1 MSTPENTAFSR
12 RFLPCGMVFCV
23 GLVALMGYFVSV
35 QVTQAHR
42 HTAATATLAHVR
54 AVLTPH
60 VVALG
65 TVRGQNDELSAHLD
79 AAFSD
84 SLFTETGLKVSV
96 VRRDGTVVYSTRKGG
111 TASQRLMTGTLA
123 AAFSTSLQ
131 GDVPPVKH
139 GFTDATLNPQAYLEI
154 TVPLAEAAEAAD
166 AEAADAAPALVAQVH
181 RKTQDIDQET
191 MPVIW
196 GVWITSGLL
205 SVLVVVFFLW
215 LIRRGT
221 EPMAGLSHAP
231 SPLGGSESDLKHAQ
245 ATALSELLQRRIA
258 ADLHDGPLQTIAFSA
273 LKIEMLSEDLALDP
287 SKVDRRAL
295 DVVVDALRQGMTELR
310 QIASDALTPAVERM
324 VVNDVVNECVARFS
338 KTTGFEVDVCTH
350 SAAKTGAL
358 VVSSAVKVTLFRTLQ
373 EALSNAGKHADG
385 RGIGVTC
392 ALGVGGVQLVVS
404 DSGPVMRGDERGA
417 DGAIYQQ
424 LDSVPDVH
432 MGLRLMRERLLLLG
446 GTLTLGPNPGGGCV
460 LSAFIPLQADVL

>member
-1 MSTPENTAFSR
+1 
-12 RFLPCGMVFCV
+12 MVFCV
-23 GLVALMGYFVSV
+23 GLVVLMGYFLSV
-35 QVTQAHR
+35 QVRQAHR
-42 HTAATATLAHVR
+42 HTAATATVAYVR

-60 VVALG
+60 VMALG

-84 SLFTETGLKVSV
+84 SLFTETGLEVSV
-96 VRRDGTVVYSTRKGG
+96 VRRDGTVVYSNRKGG

-139 GFTDATLNPQAYLEI
+139 WFTDATLNPQAYLEI
-154 TVPLAEAAEAAD
+154 TVPLAEAAD

-205 SVLVVVFFLW
+205 SVLVVVFLLW

-221 EPMAGLSHAP
+221 EPMAGLFHAP
-231 SPLGGSESDLKHAQ
+231 SPLGGRESDLKHAQ

-258 ADLHDGPLQTIAFSA
+258 ADLHDGPLQTITFSA

-324 VVNDVVNECVARFS
+324 VVNDVVNECVARFI
-338 KTTGFEVDVCTH
+338 KTTGFEVDVRTH
-350 SAAKTGAL
+350 TAAKTGAL

-404 DSGPVMRGDERGA
+404 DRGPVMRGDEREA

-432 MGLRLMRERLLLLG
+432 MGLRLMRERLLLLD
-446 GTLTLGPNPGGGCV
+446 GTLTLRPNPGGGCV
-460 LSAFIPLQADVL
+460 LSAFIPLQADGL

>member
-1 MSTPENTAFSR
+1 
-12 RFLPCGMVFCV
+12 MVFCV

-60 VVALG
+60 VMALG

-84 SLFTETGLKVSV
+84 SFFTETGLEVSV
-96 VRRDGTVVYSTRKGG
+96 VRRDGTVVYSNRKGG

-154 TVPLAEAAEAAD
+154 TVPLAEAAD

-338 KTTGFEVDVCTH
+338 KTTGFEVDVRTH

-392 ALGVGGVQLVVS
+392 ELDVGGVQLVVS

-446 GTLTLGPNPGGGCV
+446 GNLTLGPNPGGGCV
-460 LSAFIPLQADVL
+460 LSAFIPLQADGL

>member
-1 MSTPENTAFSR
+1 
-12 RFLPCGMVFCV
+12 
-23 GLVALMGYFVSV
+23 
-35 QVTQAHR
+35 
-42 HTAATATLAHVR
+42 
-54 AVLTPH
+54 
-60 VVALG
+60 
-65 TVRGQNDELSAHLD
+65 
-79 AAFSD
+79 
-84 SLFTETGLKVSV
+84 
-96 VRRDGTVVYSTRKGG
+96 
-111 TASQRLMTGTLA
+111 
-123 AAFSTSLQ
+123 
-131 GDVPPVKH
+131 
-139 GFTDATLNPQAYLEI
+139 
-154 TVPLAEAAEAAD
+154 
-166 AEAADAAPALVAQVH
+166 
-181 RKTQDIDQET
+181 

-338 KTTGFEVDVCTH
+338 KTTGFEVDVRTH

-358 VVSSAVKVTLFRTLQ
+358 VVSSAVKVTVFRTLQ

-404 DSGPVMRGDERGA
+404 DSGPVMRGDERVA
-417 DGAIYQQ
+417 DDAIYQQ

-460 LSAFIPLQADVL
+460 LSAFIPLQADGL

>member
-1 MSTPENTAFSR
+1 
-12 RFLPCGMVFCV
+12 MVFCV
-23 GLVALMGYFVSV
+23 GLVVLMGYFLSV
-35 QVTQAHR
+35 QVRQAHR

-84 SLFTETGLKVSV
+84 SLFTETGLEVSV
-96 VRRDGTVVYSTRKGG
+96 VRRDGTVVYSNRKGG

-139 GFTDATLNPQAYLEI
+139 WFTDATLNPQAYLEI
-154 TVPLAEAAEAAD
+154 TVPLAEAVEAAD

-338 KTTGFEVDVCTH
+338 KTTGFEVDVRTH

-392 ALGVGGVQLVVS
+392 ALGVGGVQLVVA

-446 GTLTLGPNPGGGCV
+446 GTLTFGPNPGGGCV
-460 LSAFIPLQADVL
+460 LSAFIPLQADGL

>member
-1 MSTPENTAFSR
+1 
-12 RFLPCGMVFCV
+12 MVFCV

-84 SLFTETGLKVSV
+84 SLFTETGLEVSV
-96 VRRDGTVVYSTRKGG
+96 VRRDGTVVYSNRKGG

-139 GFTDATLNPQAYLEI
+139 WFTDATLNPQAYLEI
-154 TVPLAEAAEAAD
+154 TVPLAEAAD

-338 KTTGFEVDVCTH
+338 KTTGFEVDVRTH

-358 VVSSAVKVTLFRTLQ
+358 VVSSAVKVALFRTLQ

-417 DGAIYQQ
+417 DDAIYQQ

>member
-60 VVALG
+60 VMALG

-84 SLFTETGLKVSV
+84 PLFTETGLEVSV
-96 VRRDGTVVYSTRKGG
+96 VRRDGTVVYSNRKGG
-111 TASQRLMTGTLA
+111 TDSQRLMTGTLA

-139 GFTDATLNPQAYLEI
+139 WFTDATLNPQAYLEI

-338 KTTGFEVDVCTH
+338 KTTGFEVDVRTH

-417 DGAIYQQ
+417 DDAIYQQ

>member
-1 MSTPENTAFSR
+1 
-12 RFLPCGMVFCV
+12 MVFCV

-42 HTAATATLAHVR
+42 HTAATATVAYVR

-60 VVALG
+60 VMALG
-65 TVRGQNDELSAHLD
+65 TVRGQNDELSAYLD

-84 SLFTETGLKVSV
+84 PLFTETGLEVSV
-96 VRRDGTVVYSTRKGG
+96 VRRDGTVVYSNRKGG
-111 TASQRLMTGTLA
+111 TDSQRLMTGTLA

-139 GFTDATLNPQAYLEI
+139 WFTDATLNPQAYLEI
-154 TVPLAEAAEAAD
+154 TVPPAEAAD
-166 AEAADAAPALVAQVH
+166 AEPADAAPALVAQVH

-196 GVWITSGLL
+196 GVLITSGLL

-324 VVNDVVNECVARFS
+324 VVNDVVNECVTRFS
-338 KTTGFEVDVCTH
+338 KTTGFEVDVRTH

-417 DGAIYQQ
+417 DDAIYQQ

>member
-1 MSTPENTAFSR
+1 
-12 RFLPCGMVFCV
+12 MVFCV
-23 GLVALMGYFVSV
+23 GLVVLMGYFVSV

-42 HTAATATLAHVR
+42 HTAATATVAHVR

-65 TVRGQNDELSAHLD
+65 TVRGKNDELSAHLD

-84 SLFTETGLKVSV
+84 SLFTETGLEVSV
-96 VRRDGTVVYSTRKGG
+96 VRRDGTVVYSNRKGG

-131 GDVPPVKH
+131 GDVPPGKH

-221 EPMAGLSHAP
+221 EAMAGLSHAP

-338 KTTGFEVDVCTH
+338 KTTGFEVDVRTH

-392 ALGVGGVQLVVS
+392 ELDVGGVQLVVS
-404 DSGPVMRGDERGA
+404 DSGRVMRGDERGA

-446 GTLTLGPNPGGGCV
+446 GNLTLGPNPGGGCV
-460 LSAFIPLQADVL
+460 LSAFIPLQADGL

>member
-1 MSTPENTAFSR
+1 
-12 RFLPCGMVFCV
+12 MVFCV

-84 SLFTETGLKVSV
+84 SLFTETGLEVSV
-96 VRRDGTVVYSTRKGG
+96 VRRDGTVVYSNRKGG

-139 GFTDATLNPQAYLEI
+139 WFTDATLNPQAYLEI
-154 TVPLAEAAEAAD
+154 TVPLAEAAD

-221 EPMAGLSHAP
+221 EPMAGFSHAP

-338 KTTGFEVDVCTH
+338 KTTGFEVDVRTH

-392 ALGVGGVQLVVS
+392 ALGVGGVQLVVA

-417 DGAIYQQ
+417 DDAIYQQ

-446 GTLTLGPNPGGGCV
+446 GNLTLGPNPGGGCV

>member
-1 MSTPENTAFSR
+1 MSTPENTAFPR

-35 QVTQAHR
+35 QVRQAHR
-42 HTAATATLAHVR
+42 HTAATATVAHVG
-54 AVLTPH
+54 AVLTPY
-60 VVALG
+60 VMALG

-84 SLFTETGLKVSV
+84 SLFTETGLEVSV
-96 VRRDGTVVYSTRKGG
+96 VRRDGTVVYSNRKGG
-111 TASQRLMTGTLA
+111 ADGQRLMTGTLA

-139 GFTDATLNPQAYLEI
+139 WFTDATLSPQAYLEI
-154 TVPLAEAAEAAD
+154 TVPLAEAADAD
-166 AEAADAAPALVAQVH
+166 AADAAPALVAHVH

-191 MPVIW
+191 MRVIW

-221 EPMAGLSHAP
+221 EPVAGLSHAP

-338 KTTGFEVDVCTH
+338 KTTGFEVDVRTH

-392 ALGVGGVQLVVS
+392 ELDVGGVQLVVS
-404 DSGPVMRGDERGA
+404 DSGRVMRGDERGA
-417 DGAIYQQ
+417 DGAIYRQ

-446 GTLTLGPNPGGGCV
+446 GTLTLVPNPDGGCV
-460 LSAFIPLQADVL
+460 LSAFIPLQADGL

>member
-1 MSTPENTAFSR
+1 
-12 RFLPCGMVFCV
+12 MVFCV

>member
-42 HTAATATLAHVR
+42 HTAATATLTHVR

-65 TVRGQNDELSAHLD
+65 TVRGQNHELSAHLD

-84 SLFTETGLKVSV
+84 SLFTETGLEVSV
-96 VRRDGTVVYSTRKGG
+96 VRRDGTVVYSNRKGG
-111 TASQRLMTGTLA
+111 AASQRLMTGTLA

-139 GFTDATLNPQAYLEI
+139 WFTDATLNPQAYLEI
-154 TVPLAEAAEAAD
+154 TVPLAEAAD

-191 MPVIW
+191 VPVIW

-338 KTTGFEVDVCTH
+338 KTTGFEVDVRTH

-417 DGAIYQQ
+417 DDAIYQQ

-446 GTLTLGPNPGGGCV
+446 GNLTLGPNPGGGCV

>member
-1 MSTPENTAFSR
+1 
-12 RFLPCGMVFCV
+12 MVFCV

-54 AVLTPH
+54 AVMTPH

-65 TVRGQNDELSAHLD
+65 TVRGQNDELSAHID

-96 VRRDGTVVYSTRKGG
+96 VRRDGTVVYRTSKGG

-139 GFTDATLNPQAYLEI
+139 WFTDATLNPQAYLEI
-154 TVPLAEAAEAAD
+154 TVPLAEAAD

-231 SPLGGSESDLKHAQ
+231 SPLGGSESDLKHAR

-338 KTTGFEVDVCTH
+338 KTTGFEVDVRTH

-392 ALGVGGVQLVVS
+392 ELDVGGVQLVVS
-404 DSGPVMRGDERGA
+404 DSGRVMRGDERGA

-446 GTLTLGPNPGGGCV
+446 GNLTLGPNPGGGCV
-460 LSAFIPLQADVL
+460 LSAFIPLQADGL

>member
-1 MSTPENTAFSR
+1 
-12 RFLPCGMVFCV
+12 MVFCV

-338 KTTGFEVDVCTH
+338 KTTGFEVDVRTH

-446 GTLTLGPNPGGGCV
+446 GNLTLGPNPGGGCV

>member
-1 MSTPENTAFSR
+1 
-12 RFLPCGMVFCV
+12 MVFCV

-84 SLFTETGLKVSV
+84 SLFTETGLEVSV
-96 VRRDGTVVYSTRKGG
+96 VRRDGTVVYSNRTGG

-139 GFTDATLNPQAYLEI
+139 WFTDAALNPQAYLEI

-181 RKTQDIDQET
+181 RRTQDIDQET

-231 SPLGGSESDLKHAQ
+231 SPLGGRESDLKHAQ

-310 QIASDALTPAVERM
+310 QIASDALTPAVECM

-338 KTTGFEVDVCTH
+338 KTTGFEVDVRTH

-460 LSAFIPLQADVL
+460 LSAFIPLQADGL

>member
-1 MSTPENTAFSR
+1 
-12 RFLPCGMVFCV
+12 
-23 GLVALMGYFVSV
+23 
-35 QVTQAHR
+35 
-42 HTAATATLAHVR
+42 
-54 AVLTPH
+54 
-60 VVALG
+60 
-65 TVRGQNDELSAHLD
+65 
-79 AAFSD
+79 
-84 SLFTETGLKVSV
+84 
-96 VRRDGTVVYSTRKGG
+96 
-111 TASQRLMTGTLA
+111 MTGTLA

-139 GFTDATLNPQAYLEI
+139 WFTDATLNPQAYLEI
-154 TVPLAEAAEAAD
+154 TVPLAEAAD

-191 MPVIW
+191 VPVIR

-295 DVVVDALRQGMTELR
+295 DVVVDALRQGMTEIR

-338 KTTGFEVDVCTH
+338 KTTGFEVDVRIH

-417 DGAIYQQ
+417 DDAIYQQ

>member
-1 MSTPENTAFSR
+1 
-12 RFLPCGMVFCV
+12 MVFCV
-23 GLVALMGYFVSV
+23 GLVVLMGSLLSV

-42 HTAATATLAHVR
+42 HTAATATVAYVR

-60 VVALG
+60 VMALG

-84 SLFTETGLKVSV
+84 PLFTETGLEVSV
-96 VRRDGTVVYSTRKGG
+96 VRRDGTVVYSNRKGG
-111 TASQRLMTGTLA
+111 TDSQRLMTGTLA

-139 GFTDATLNPQAYLEI
+139 WFTDATLNPQAYLEI
-154 TVPLAEAAEAAD
+154 TVPLAEAAD

-191 MPVIW
+191 VPVIW

-221 EPMAGLSHAP
+221 ESMAGLSHAP

-338 KTTGFEVDVCTH
+338 KTTGFEVDVRTH

-404 DSGPVMRGDERGA
+404 DSGRVMRGDERGA
-417 DGAIYQQ
+417 DDAIYQQ

-446 GTLTLGPNPGGGCV
+446 GTLILGPNPGGGCV